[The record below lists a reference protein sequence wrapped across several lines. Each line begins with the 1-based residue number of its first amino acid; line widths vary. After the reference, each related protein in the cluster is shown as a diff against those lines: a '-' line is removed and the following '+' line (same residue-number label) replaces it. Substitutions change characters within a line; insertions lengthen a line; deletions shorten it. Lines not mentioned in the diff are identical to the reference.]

1 MKEVQDHW
9 FRRAKEE
16 GYRAR
21 SAFKLLELQEK
32 FRLLRPG
39 DRVLDAGAAPGSWTQ
54 VAAKLTGPR
63 GHVEGFDLKAIDPR
77 GLPPNVRVRQADLRN
92 VTLDAFGGQPFDT
105 VISDMAPDTSGVPM
119 ADAALSCRLCH
130 VLLDHCTGWLRPG
143 GRLVMKVFE
152 GGDFPELLQR
162 TQRLFADAR
171 ASKPKASRAESVEIF
186 VVGKG
191 YRGPGAEPPPQP
203 PRARPT
209 PGAGWKR
216 PEVG

>member
-21 SAFKLLELQEK
+21 SAYKLLELHEK
-32 FRLLRPG
+32 FGLLRKG
-39 DRVLDAGAAPGSWTQ
+39 DRVLDVGAAPGSWTQ
-54 VAAKLTGPR
+54 VAAHLVGPR
-63 GHVEGFDLKAIDPR
+63 GHVEGFDLKVIDPR
-77 GLPPNVRVRQADLRN
+77 GLPAHVRVQQVDMREA
-92 VTLDAFGGQPFDT
+92 TLEALGGRPFDA

-119 ADAALSCRLCH
+119 ADAAISCRLCH
-130 VLLDHCTGWLRPG
+130 TLLDRCADWLRPG
-143 GRLVMKVFE
+143 GHAVMKVFE

-162 TQRLFADAR
+162 AQRLFNDAR

-186 VVGKG
+186 IVGKG
-191 YRGPGAEPPPQP
+191 FRGPGAEPP
-203 PRARPT
+203 REAARTRPV

-216 PEVG
+216 AQQD

>member
-21 SAFKLLELQEK
+21 SAFKLLELDERFGLIRK
-32 FRLLRPG
+32 G
-39 DRVLDAGAAPGSWTQ
+39 DRVLDVGAAPGSWTQ

-77 GLPPNVRVRQADLRN
+77 GLPPHVRVQQADLRQ
-92 VTLDAFGGQPFDT
+92 VTLEALGGQAFHT

-119 ADAALSCRLCH
+119 ADAAMSCRLCH
-130 VLLDHCTGWLRPG
+130 ALLDHCATWLRPG
-143 GRLVMKVFE
+143 GNLVMKVFE

-162 TQRLFADAR
+162 AQRLFAEAR

-191 YRGPGAEPPPQP
+191 YLGAGAEPAPQTA
-203 PRARPT
+203 RARPA

-216 PEVG
+216 PERE